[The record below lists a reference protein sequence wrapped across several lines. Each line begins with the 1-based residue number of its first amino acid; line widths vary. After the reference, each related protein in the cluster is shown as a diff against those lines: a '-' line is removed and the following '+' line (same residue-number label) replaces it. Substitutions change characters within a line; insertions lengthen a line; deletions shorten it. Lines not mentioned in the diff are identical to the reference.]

1 MNDKFICSRMIL
13 QYKRQKNM
21 CLFFFSFFLSLYFF
35 LFFFLFLFFYF
46 FFLSFFHIFCRQTK
60 IVCRLL
66 VICCLKR
73 FVWFCWMTLFLFFFI
88 YKERFCKFQEVTLG
102 RRIGFYKLGKE
113 LGAGNFSKVK
123 LGVHVLTQGQ
133 CNLCLFISCLI
144 FCKHILIIN

>member
-1 MNDKFICSRMIL
+1 MAELKNKERLTSVIRTVSAQSLPINNTANNTNNNKNSLLKTTPYERQVYLLKNDLIVQKVEKYVFI
-13 QYKRQKNM
+13 
-21 CLFFFSFFLSLYFF
+21 FFSFFLSLYFF

-88 YKERFCKFQEVTLG
+88 YKERFCKF
-102 RRIGFYKLGKE
+102 
-113 LGAGNFSKVK
+113 
-123 LGVHVLTQGQ
+123 
-133 CNLCLFISCLI
+133 
-144 FCKHILIIN
+144 